1 MIQAFYSG
9 ISGIRAH
16 QDAINI
22 TSDNLSNIESVGFRG
37 YEAEFANLF
46 DKAKNTQ
53 TLSSSVDSTVGV
65 GTQVTATTLDL
76 SQGTLS
82 NSERSSDLAI
92 VGDGWFAIEGAKER
106 YYTRNG
112 TFGFDSNRDLVTPEG
127 MYVLGTIG
135 DNIDTTTN
143 TLKKELSD
151 IPLGDVTKQQKLK
164 LPDTLTYPAQPTKN
178 INFFGNLGTE
188 DTTRVISAKAI
199 DAQGN
204 INKVRLAFKLN
215 PTQPATGSLW
225 DVTATVTSSDGQT
238 TYSTTSAQVSFDETG
253 ALTNSTLTTIN
264 NNGTPVTI
272 NLGKDYSGVIA
283 AANIPVSG
291 SSQSD
296 GIEKGELTGYDVNQN
311 GQIVATFTNGRQ
323 SSVAQVALFHFQNDQ
338 GLERITGSL
347 FQESSNSGKAFFF
360 KDQNNNNILG
370 ANIINHKLEMSN
382 VKMEAGLTELI
393 IYQRAY
399 DANAKSVTTADQ
411 MIQKALN
418 MDA

>member
-9 ISGIRAH
+9 ISGIRSH

-22 TSDNLSNIESVGFRG
+22 TSDNLANIESVGFRG
-37 YEAEFANLF
+37 YEAEFASLF

-65 GTQVTATTLDL
+65 GSHVNATTLDL
-76 SQGTLS
+76 SQGTLA
-82 NSERSSDLAI
+82 NSDRSTDLAI

-106 YYTRNG
+106 YFTRNG

-143 TLKKELSD
+143 TLTKELSD

-164 LPDTLTYPAQPTKN
+164 LPETLTYPAQPTKN

-188 DTTRVISAKAI
+188 DVTRVISAKAI

-204 INKVRLAFKLN
+204 INKVRLAFKLD

-238 TYSTTSAQVSFDETG
+238 IYSSTSGQVSFDETG
-253 ALTNSTLTTIN
+253 ALTNSTLTSID
-264 NNGTPVTI
+264 NNGTPVSI
-272 NLGKDYSGVIA
+272 DLGKDFKGVVSIK
-283 AANIPVSG
+283 NIPISG

-296 GIEKGELTGYDVNQN
+296 GIEKGELIGYDINQN
-311 GQIVATFTNGRQ
+311 GQIVATFTNGQQ
-323 SSVAQVALFHFQNDQ
+323 SSVAQVALYHFQNDQ
-338 GLERITGSL
+338 GLERISGTL
-347 FQESSNSGKAFFF
+347 FQESSNSGKPFFF

-370 ANIINHKLEMSN
+370 ANILNNKLEMSN
-382 VKMEAGLTELI
+382 VKMETGLTELI